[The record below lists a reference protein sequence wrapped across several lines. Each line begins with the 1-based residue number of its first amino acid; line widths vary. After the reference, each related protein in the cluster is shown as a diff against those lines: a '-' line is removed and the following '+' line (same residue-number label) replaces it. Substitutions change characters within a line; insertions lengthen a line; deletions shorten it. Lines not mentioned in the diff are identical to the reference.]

1 MAHKGTEKTLQK
13 LKDSVS
19 NGNYY
24 EAHQMYRTVAR
35 RYNKQQ
41 KYAKAIQLLHDGAVS
56 LMEHKQYASGSDLAN
71 YMLDTYNMGSV
82 TVDEKSLDRVVELL
96 SLYPA
101 DEPGRKTFIHNAF
114 SWTQKHGEYREGDPE
129 LHDYVGTMFYHEER
143 YAPAEEHLLV
153 GTDHSAELLGQVAT
167 SWAKADGNSPAGLF
181 IARVVFQLLA
191 MKNVHHASLAYT
203 KFIEDASPEGTGA
216 EAKIRRAPADEPI
229 SEPVYAD
236 SWLNFARLVLL
247 TVQRDAADLFRQLRE
262 SYKPMTQEQKGF
274 DELLDDI
281 GEVFFNIPRP
291 RKQGNM
297 LQDLMSSLF
306 AGGPP
311 QPQRQQVTGGSRP
324 GGSAMELD

>member
-41 KYAKAIQLLHDGAVS
+41 KYTKAIHLLHDGAVS
-56 LMEHKQYASGSDLAN
+56 LMQHEQFASGSDLAN
-71 YMLDTYNMGSV
+71 YMLDTYNLGAV

-96 SLYPA
+96 SLYPS
-101 DEPGRKTFIHNAF
+101 DEPGRKMYIHNAF

-129 LHDYVGTMFYHEER
+129 LHDYVGTMFFHEER

-153 GTDHSAELLGQVAT
+153 GTDHSAETLGKVAASWAQVENAT
-167 SWAKADGNSPAGLF
+167 SPGLF

-191 MKNVHHASLAYT
+191 MKNVHHATLAYT
-203 KFIEDASPEGTGA
+203 QFIEEANPATTGT
-216 EAKIRRAPADEPI
+216 EAKVRRAPADEPET
-229 SEPVYAD
+229 EPVYSD

-247 TVQRDAADLFRQLRE
+247 TVQRDAVDLFRQLRE
-262 SYKPMTQEQKGF
+262 SYKPMCQEQKGF

-311 QPQRQQVTGGSRP
+311 QQQRQQITASRQGG
-324 GGSAMELD
+324 MELD